1 MIVEH
6 FKARLL
12 AKQRELVE
20 AIARSQEE
28 GRIASDG
35 EVGDSADR
43 AVGDEQADAGLHAL
57 SADAET
63 LQQVEDALRRIQ
75 EGTFGKCV
83 VCGKPI
89 EPPRLE
95 AIPWT
100 PYCLADQKK
109 MEKVKGPVVTP
120 TL

>member
-1 MIVEH
+1 VEH

-20 AIARSQEE
+20 AMARTQQE
-28 GRIASDG
+28 GRTASES

-43 AVGDEQADAGLHAL
+43 AVADEQADAGLQFL
-57 SADAET
+57 STDAET
-63 LQQVEDALRRIQ
+63 LQQVQDALRRIE

-83 VCGKPI
+83 LCGKAI
-89 EPPRLE
+89 EPARLE

-100 PYCLADQKK
+100 PYCLADQRK
-109 MEKVKGPVVTP
+109 MEQVKGPGVTP

>member
-28 GRIASDG
+28 GRIAAETD
-35 EVGDSADR
+35 VADSADR
-43 AVGDEQADAGLHAL
+43 AVADEQADAGLQSL

-63 LQQVEDALRRIQ
+63 LQTRCAASRKVLSESVFSAGSQSSRRGWKRSPGRRI
-75 EGTFGKCV
+75 V
-83 VCGKPI
+83 
-89 EPPRLE
+89 
-95 AIPWT
+95 W
-100 PYCLADQKK
+100 
-109 MEKVKGPVVTP
+109 P
-120 TL
+120 TRKRWRRSKAR